1 MDQQTD
7 IVALVTRAQHGDRQ
21 AYSVLYEHFYPRVH
35 TLARAYLRD
44 TSAAQELAH
53 DVLVQAFVKLQQL
66 RYCAAFPGWLRQM
79 TARMAMHRLSRGSR
93 HAVVVTALRHEATT
107 DSSPLERLLSDERL
121 EQVRQSLQRLTPL
134 DRDTLLAFYYHG
146 QSLAMI
152 SQQAAAPLGTIKR
165 RLHTARQRLRHEL
178 ECTLG

>member
-7 IVALVTRAQHGDRQ
+7 IVALVTHAQHGDRQ
-21 AYSVLYEHFYPRVH
+21 AYSALYEHFYPWVH
-35 TLARAYLRD
+35 TLARTYLRD

-66 RYCAAFPGWLRQM
+66 RYPVAFPGWLRQM
-79 TARMAMHRLSRGSR
+79 TARMAMNRLSRGGR
-93 HAVVVTALRHEATT
+93 NTLVVTALRHEATT

-121 EQVRQSLQRLTPL
+121 EQVRQSLERLAPL

-146 QSLAMI
+146 QSLATI

-165 RLHTARQRLRHEL
+165 RLHMARQRLRHEL
-178 ECTLG
+178 ECALG